1 MRIEILESI
10 KGISSAK
17 WHKLESGDFP
27 FTKHAFLLALEQTG
41 CLGSRTGWMPHY
53 LVSWESEELV
63 GAFLL
68 YSKTNSYGEYIFD
81 FAWAQAF
88 ESQGLS
94 YYPKMTSAI
103 PFTPATGSKLLI
115 SKDCDSERAQKIRHE
130 LLKAAK
136 KIFSESHL
144 SSLHVLFFPENES
157 DIFSSEDFM
166 IRHSFQYHWLNDNFK
181 YFHDFLDKLRS
192 KRRKEIIRER
202 NQAQAPGIKISRL
215 TGDQLEPRH
224 AEMMYRFYKDTVDK
238 MGGFSYLTQDF
249 FKQVFQNM
257 KDQILFVLAE
267 NQDGL
272 PVAGALNYFG
282 ESTLFGRHWGCVE
295 DYKSLHF
302 EVCYYQGIEFSI
314 EKKFKLFEAGAQ
326 GEHKFQRGFM
336 PRLTYSAHHIEDKR
350 FKAAIADFLEIEKK
364 QIHSMFA
371 EYERQTPFSRAEKI

>member
-10 KGISSAK
+10 QSLTPAK

-41 CLGSRTGWMPHY
+41 CLGSRTGWMPRY
-53 LVSWESEELV
+53 LTCWEDDELL
-63 GAFLL
+63 GAFIL
-68 YSKTNSYGEYIFD
+68 YSRTNSYGEYIFD

-88 ESQGLS
+88 ESQGLN

-103 PFTPATGSKLLI
+103 PFTPATGSKLLV
-115 SKDCDSERAQKIRHE
+115 SCDCDDEMAQKICHE
-130 LLKAAK
+130 LLTAAK
-136 KIFSESHL
+136 NLYSENNM
-144 SSLHVLFFPENES
+144 SSLHALLIPENEL
-157 DIFSSEDFM
+157 DVFSSEDFM
-166 IRHSFQYHWLNDNFK
+166 IRHSFQYHWLNENFK

-192 KRRKEIIRER
+192 KRRKEIMRER
-202 NQAQAPGIKISRL
+202 NQAQGPGIKISRL
-215 TGDQLEPRH
+215 TGEQLEPQH

-238 MGGFSYLTQDF
+238 MGGFSYLTPDF
-249 FKQVFQNM
+249 FKTVFQTM

-282 ESTLFGRHWGCVE
+282 ESTLFGRHWGCLE

-302 EVCYYQGIEFSI
+302 EICYYQGIEFAI

-326 GEHKFQRGFM
+326 GEHKFQRGFL
-336 PRLTYSAHHIEDKR
+336 PKLTYSAHQIQDKR
-350 FKAAIADFLEIEKK
+350 FKEAIADFLEMEKN
-364 QIHSMFA
+364 QIQLMLA
-371 EYERQTPFSRAEKI
+371 QYDKQTPFSRAEKI